1 LGHLIAFQVGEKL
14 REEGFGK
21 GFERMARLGRLT
33 PDAWLKKAVGQPL
46 SAEPLLRAARRAL
59 AQAQ

>member
-1 LGHLIAFQVGEKL
+1 
-14 REEGFGK
+14 
-21 GFERMARLGRLT
+21 MARLGRLT
-33 PDAWLKKAVGQPL
+33 PDAWLKKAVGEPL